1 MKYKKIFLI
10 FILYIFFLPIIVKA
24 EDCDISKLTITSVEK
39 NNIKGNTQEIE
50 EPTFNNRNISFNL
63 KMYNVEDSIT
73 YDLNIINDS
82 EEDYKI
88 DESTFKTNSE
98 YILYTLKTNDNSNV
112 VKANSSKNVS
122 LIIE

>member
-10 FILYIFFLPIIVKA
+10 FILCIFFLPIIVKA

-73 YDLNIINDS
+73 YDLNIKNDS
-82 EEDYKI
+82 KEDYKI

-112 VKANSSKNVS
+112 VKANSTKNVS